1 MSIPASP
8 PPPPHQNP
16 RGAIVPPSSSKASR
30 VTQYLSYLWEYLCAP
45 DEHQGRRWFSLSS
58 LAPERGRVREFVK
71 AGRLV
76 IVSGVFE
83 LRMTC
88 RKIAKKARQSLDG
101 TSVILT
107 MHRER
112 HG

>member
-1 MSIPASP
+1 
-8 PPPPHQNP
+8 
-16 RGAIVPPSSSKASR
+16 
-30 VTQYLSYLWEYLCAP
+30 LWEYLCAP

-58 LAPERGRVREFVK
+58 LAPERGARQEFVK

-88 RKIAKKARQSLDG
+88 RKIAKKARQSLG
-101 TSVILT
+101 MAPTRPAVILT